1 MIQGGDPEG
10 TGMGG
15 ESIWGEGFGI
25 EISENLRNFRGAL
38 SMARAQD
45 PNSNG
50 SQFFIV
56 NAKTVTDSDL
66 DYAEQNSGAEIPDSV
81 REKYKESRR
90 ISLFRRQLYCFRP
103 GDRRN
108 GCCGSDFGL

>member
-1 MIQGGDPEG
+1 
-10 TGMGG
+10 
-15 ESIWGEGFGI
+15 
-25 EISENLRNFRGAL
+25 
-38 SMARAQD
+38 MARAQD

-81 REKYKESRR
+81 REKYKEVGGYPYLDGSYTVFGQVIEGMDVVDQ
-90 ISLFRRQLYCFRP
+90 ISACEKSYSSTGELIVPNHDVLI
-103 GDRRN
+103 
-108 GCCGSDFGL
+108 